1 MSRII
6 QTNGAGKQRTYLTKA
21 VVLAVRQLAL
31 QSEPGPEARDL
42 AAFLVLA
49 LEAIAATIDESVA
62 AWEKRGYW
70 IKADKFRLEWGW
82 AGDLAARLKAALLA
96 DDWAGVAA
104 VASQIASHVGNV
116 VVPPGHRLGTPWKGA
131 WEKLQSR

>member
-6 QTNGAGKQRTYLTKA
+6 QTNGAGKQRAHLTKA
-21 VVLAVRQLAL
+21 VVVALRQLAL
-31 QSEPGPEARDL
+31 QKEPGPEARDL
-42 AAFLVLA
+42 AAFVVLA
-49 LEAIAATIDESVA
+49 LEAIASTIDESVA

-82 AGDLAARLKAALLA
+82 AGELAVRLKAALLA
-96 DDWAGVAA
+96 DDWGGVAD
-104 VASQIASHVGNV
+104 VAAQIASHVGNV

-131 WEKLQSR
+131 WEKLQPR